1 MPRATKIVA
10 TLGPASSDPEVL
22 ERLLRA
28 GVDVVR
34 LNFSHGKAQD
44 HIDRAALVRQIAE
57 KIGKP
62 VAIMAD
68 LQGPKI
74 RVGKFAEGRVQLVNG
89 THFVLDAARTEP
101 GNLDGVG
108 LDYKELPR
116 DVKPGDTLLLNDGLI
131 VLTVDAVRGEQV
143 HTIVKVGGEL
153 SNNKGINKRGGGLT
167 APALTGK
174 DMEDIKTAM
183 SFQCDYLAVSFPKN
197 ATDMEMARQLA
208 NVAGEPWRHKPAMI
222 AKIERSEAIPQ
233 LEAILRA
240 SDGIMVARGDLA
252 VEVGNATV
260 PALQKKMIRMAREM
274 DKIAI
279 TATQMMESMIVNPV
293 PTRAE
298 VSDVA
303 NAVLDGT
310 DAVMTSAETASGKYP
325 VETIEAMNR
334 ICIEA
339 EKSQP
344 VSLDQDFLNRVFQRV
359 DQSIAMAAL
368 FTAFHL
374 KVKAIASLTESGS
387 TALWMSRLNCGVPI
401 YALTAQTTTRYRCS
415 LFRDTYPLVVK
426 YVGEDREE
434 LLAEAERVLV
444 ENGVVQEG
452 DLIVLTIAE
461 PIGKPGGTN
470 TMKIV
475 RVGDRAKA

>member
-10 TLGPASSDPEVL
+10 TLGPASSDADVL

-44 HIDRAALVRQIAE
+44 HIDRAALVRECAARV
-57 KIGKP
+57 GKP
-62 VAIMAD
+62 VALMAD

-74 RVGKFAEGRVQLVNG
+74 RVGKFADGKVMLVNG
-89 THFVLDAARTEP
+89 ERFVLDAARTEL
-101 GNLDGVG
+101 GDLSGVG

-131 VLTVDAVRGEQV
+131 VLTVEAVRGEQV
-143 HTIVKVGGEL
+143 HTLVKIGGEL
-153 SNNKGINKRGGGLT
+153 SNNKGINKQGGGLT
-167 APALTGK
+167 APALTAK

-208 NVAGEPWRHKPAMI
+208 NVAGEPYRHKPCMI
-222 AKIERSEAIPQ
+222 AKIERSEAIPH
-233 LEAILRA
+233 LESILKA

-310 DAVMTSAETASGKYP
+310 DAVMLSAETAAGKYP
-325 VETIEAMNR
+325 VETVEQMAQIAL
-334 ICIEA
+334 EA
-339 EKSQP
+339 ERAED
-344 VSLDQDFLNRVFQRV
+344 VRLDANFSDRIFARI
-359 DQSIAMAAL
+359 DQSIAMGAL
-368 FTAFHL
+368 FTAHHL
-374 KVKAIASLTESGS
+374 GCKAIIALTESGS
-387 TALWMSRLNCGVPI
+387 TALWMSRHNIHVPI
-401 YALTAQTTTRYRCS
+401 FGLTTQRTTESRMALYRNVRP
-415 LFRDTYPLVVK
+415 LLMPKLTDRDQA
-426 YVGEDREE
+426 
-434 LLAEAERVLV
+434 LAEAERLLVARGVLRP
-444 ENGVVQEG
+444 G
-452 DLIVLTIAE
+452 DNYAITCGE
-461 PIGKPGGTN
+461 PMGYPGGTN
-470 TMKIV
+470 MLKV
-475 RVGDRAKA
+475 CHVA

>member
-10 TLGPASSDPEVL
+10 TLGPASSSPEVL

-34 LNFSHGKAQD
+34 LNFSHGTAQD
-44 HIDRAALVRQIAE
+44 HIDRATLVRSIAD
-57 KIGKP
+57 KLGKP
-62 VAIMAD
+62 VALMAD

-74 RVGKFAEGRVQLVNG
+74 RVGKFAEGKVVLENG
-89 THFVLDAARTEP
+89 ERFVLDAARTEP
-101 GNLDGVG
+101 GALDGVG

-116 DVKPGDTLLLNDGLI
+116 DVRPGDTLLLNDGLI
-131 VLTVDAVRGEQV
+131 VLTVQAVRGEQV
-143 HTIVKVGGEL
+143 HTVVKVGGEL
-153 SNNKGINKRGGGLT
+153 SNNKGINKQGGGLT
-167 APALTGK
+167 APALTAK

-183 SFQCDYLAVSFPKN
+183 SFKCDYLAVSFPKN

-208 NVAGEPWRHKPAMI
+208 NVAGEAHRHKPAMI

-233 LEAILRA
+233 LEHILRA

-279 TATQMMESMIVNPV
+279 TATQMMESMIFNPV

-310 DAVMTSAETASGKYP
+310 DAVMLSAETAAGRYP
-325 VETIEAMNR
+325 VETVEQMAQIAL
-334 ICIEA
+334 EA
-339 EKSQP
+339 ERAEDRR
-344 VSLDQDFLNRVFQRV
+344 LDANFTDRTFGRI
-359 DQSIAMAAL
+359 DQSIAMGAL
-368 FTAFHL
+368 FTAYHL
-374 KVKAIASLTESGS
+374 GCKAIVALTDSGS
-387 TALWMSRLNCGVPI
+387 TALWMSRHNIHVPI
-401 YALTAQTTTRYRCS
+401 FGVTSKPSTQARMALYRNVRPILMQS
-415 LFRDTYPLVVK
+415 HTDRDTALV
-426 YVGEDREE
+426 
-434 LLAEAERVLV
+434 EAEQVLV
-444 ENGVVQEG
+444 ARGVLRPG
-452 DLIVLTIAE
+452 DTYAITCGE
-461 PIGKPGGTN
+461 PMGYPGGTN
-470 TMKIV
+470 MLKV
-475 RVGDRAKA
+475 CRVA